1 MIAAAGALTVLAD
14 VLADLAAAL
23 ERGREDEVLQ
33 IEPRLATA
41 IDGVR
46 AAGPLPA
53 LAGPSSTAILSLSAR
68 VRDEVAVCRRLGGS
82 VPALLSVMFPGRV
95 SYGRQNRAAVASIAR
110 MG

>member
-23 ERGREDEVLQ
+23 GRGREDEVLA
-33 IEPRLATA
+33 IEPRLAAA
-41 IDGVR
+41 IEGVR
-46 AAGPLPA
+46 AAGPVPA
-53 LAGPSSTAILSLSAR
+53 QSGPSSAVLRALAAR
-68 VRDEVAVCRRLGGS
+68 VRDEVAGCRRLGGT

-95 SYGRQNRAAVASIAR
+95 SYGRQNHAAVASIAR